1 MPAGAST
8 GTAQISPEQAG
19 YTATGAQFKT
29 IDARVFLRQPTQ
41 YAGEVASFGHSVQLW
56 SSGLVISVGLTAST
70 SGGGYATYATIYD
83 RSTHQVIASNPN
95 AQHCAGYGDF
105 CAPGPVT
112 WNYPGTTA
120 WLRISYTPA
129 DGHLSMSE
137 VLSSDSTDSN
147 GNDFTSS
154 YDLTASQP
162 FTQARVGTEFGSSP
176 WDASYPYTPP
186 AKSLKVAAYT
196 SVDLT
201 SYSGHTASLSSWWV
215 HHPAARQHRAAIR
228 PRPGRHP
235 GRPVHRRS
243 QLPDRLRAAERAKLP
258 LTRSRPDRDACTGGN
273 AAGPGSVRGAGE
285 SSRSRGMFAEPGN
298 VRGAGH

>member
-1 MPAGAST
+1 MKRQNIAGQMERGRRMAISSLPWRLAAVLLAAAAAALALAMPAGAST

-56 SSGLVISVGLTAST
+56 SAGLVISVGLTAST
-70 SGGGYATYATIYD
+70 SGGGYTTYATVYD

-112 WNYPGTTA
+112 WNYPGTTV
-120 WLRISYTPA
+120 WMRISYTPA

-154 YDLTASQP
+154 YDLTAPQAFS
-162 FTQARVGTEFGSSP
+162 QARVGTEFGSSP

-186 AKSLKVAAYT
+186 ARSLKVAAYT
-196 SVDLT
+196 NVDLT

-215 HHPAARQHRAAIR
+215 HHKLLANTGQQSGSDWVAVPADLSNGGASFQTFFLPQSAQ
-228 PRPGRHP
+228 
-235 GRPVHRRS
+235 GRP
-243 QLPDRLRAAERAKLP
+243 
-258 LTRSRPDRDACTGGN
+258 
-273 AAGPGSVRGAGE
+273 
-285 SSRSRGMFAEPGN
+285 
-298 VRGAGH
+298 

>member
-1 MPAGAST
+1 MKRQNIAGQMERGRRMAISSLPWRLAVVLLAAVAAALALAMPAGAST

-56 SSGLVISVGLTAST
+56 SAGLVISVGLTAST
-70 SGGGYATYATIYD
+70 SGGGYTTYATVYD

-112 WNYPGTTA
+112 WNYPGTTV
-120 WLRISYTPA
+120 WMRISYTPA

-154 YDLTASQP
+154 YDLTAPQAFS
-162 FTQARVGTEFGSSP
+162 QARVGTEFGSSP

-186 AKSLKVAAYT
+186 ARSLKVAAYT
-196 SVDLT
+196 NVDLT

-215 HHPAARQHRAAIR
+215 HHKLLANTGQQSGSDWVAVPADLSNGGASFQTFFLPQSAQ
-228 PRPGRHP
+228 
-235 GRPVHRRS
+235 GRP
-243 QLPDRLRAAERAKLP
+243 
-258 LTRSRPDRDACTGGN
+258 
-273 AAGPGSVRGAGE
+273 
-285 SSRSRGMFAEPGN
+285 
-298 VRGAGH
+298 

>member
-56 SSGLVISVGLTAST
+56 SAGLVISVGLTAST
-70 SGGGYATYATIYD
+70 SGGGYTTYATVYD

-120 WLRISYTPA
+120 WMRISYTPA

-154 YDLTASQP
+154 YDLTAPQGFS
-162 FTQARVGTEFGSSP
+162 QARVGTEFGSSP

-186 AKSLKVAAYT
+186 ARSLKVAAYT
-196 SVDLT
+196 NVDLT

-215 HHPAARQHRAAIR
+215 HHKLLANTGQQSGSDWVAVPADLSNGGASFQTFFLPQSAQ
-228 PRPGRHP
+228 
-235 GRPVHRRS
+235 GRP
-243 QLPDRLRAAERAKLP
+243 
-258 LTRSRPDRDACTGGN
+258 
-273 AAGPGSVRGAGE
+273 
-285 SSRSRGMFAEPGN
+285 
-298 VRGAGH
+298 